1 MIEKYLNT
9 DKSFVDNFNLITEI
23 GCELSNM
30 FDGLITDDIR
40 KQKATHY
47 LAKAINTNFSILR
60 LLDIDSNKSFSFV
73 DSSSIYSLLRNQLEI
88 CNIYWYL
95 LCENYEGEYFKLKL
109 DLLEYHDS
117 IACQIIYNPL
127 LPTEENKH
135 YFKEKEKQYRLN
147 IESNTKFL
155 ELNNDVKKQIIK
167 GNKSTL
173 LTQFEIVERRKFNLE
188 VFKAYYKLFS
198 THTHSSPTSI
208 KNIVTNKISEDS
220 DFIEFIFL
228 DMSLGYINSFISN
241 LILSVGE
248 IWNIDFRNLDSEK
261 MLKFY
266 ANQL

>member
-1 MIEKYLNT
+1 M
-9 DKSFVDNFNLITEI
+9 
-23 GCELSNM
+23 
-30 FDGLITDDIR
+30 
-40 KQKATHY
+40 
-47 LAKAINTNFSILR
+47 
-60 LLDIDSNKSFSFV
+60 
-73 DSSSIYSLLRNQLEI
+73 
-88 CNIYWYL
+88 
-95 LCENYEGEYFKLKL
+95 
-109 DLLEYHDS
+109 
-117 IACQIIYNPL
+117 
-127 LPTEENKH
+127 
-135 YFKEKEKQYRLN
+135 
-147 IESNTKFL
+147 
-155 ELNNDVKKQIIK
+155 KKQIIK